1 MALTTPESEP
11 SLFYGPGP
19 GLRLLLIAGAC
30 IALMVLDHRD
40 QHLKEIRRY
49 LSAAVHPLQQLS
61 DAPFA
66 AGHWVTENFATR
78 TELITQNRQLSR
90 NLLIQNA
97 RLQRM
102 ATLEAEN
109 TRLRGLL
116 ESTAKVGDQVLIA
129 EILSVDMDP
138 LRHRIIINKGSRNGA
153 FVGQALIDA
162 SGVVGQIVR
171 DQLKSSEALLI
182 TDPDHAIPVEVVRN
196 SLRTIAV
203 GTGDL
208 DSLSLPYLARNAD
221 VRKGD
226 LLVSSGLG
234 GSFPWGYPVATVTEV
249 RGDTGEAF
257 LRVRAR
263 PMAALDRIREVLLV
277 VPRPEAA
284 TSAAEAPAEPE
295 KSNKKSTVGAAKA
308 AAPAPVQKPPAPKP
322 ATVEKPGPAA
332 AEKPATAA
340 EPVE

>member
-11 SLFYGPGP
+11 RLFYGPGP

-49 LSAAVHPLQQLS
+49 LGAAVHPLQQLA

-66 AGHWVTENFATR
+66 AGRWVSENFATR
-78 TELITQNRQLSR
+78 TELIAQNRKLSR

-97 RLQRM
+97 SLQRM

-109 TRLRGLL
+109 TRLRALL
-116 ESTAKVGDQVLIA
+116 ESTEKVGDQVLVA

-138 LRHRIIINKGSRNGA
+138 LRHRIVINKGSKSGA

-203 GTGDL
+203 GSGDL

-263 PMAALDRIREVLLV
+263 PTAALDRIREVLLV
-277 VPRPEAA
+277 VPRPEAPA
-284 TSAAEAPAEPE
+284 SDSETPAEPE
-295 KSNKKSTVGAAKA
+295 KPAGKSMRGATKP
-308 AAPAPVQKPPAPKP
+308 AAPAAVHQDATPSPKPLTPETPAP
-322 ATVEKPGPAA
+322 
-332 AEKPATAA
+332 AA